1 MKKYTVYGNCQA
13 RVLPSVLN
21 SSKVFKNTFQ
31 YVDVKAVHTL
41 KSEELDYFIDE
52 VLPELDLFIFQPV
65 SKNYHDN
72 EKYSTEFLL
81 SKLKS
86 DAISV
91 SFPSCYFTGY
101 TPEIKHTKLIREG
114 LDKDEFDYHDRNIMQ
129 YFLST
134 DTPEPDD
141 FVSSDHFYSEDYSLQ
156 AVEESLKELEKRELS
171 IFGSEKQIDI
181 KVSKFIRDNYRKE
194 RLFHTVNHPSKPL
207 FIYLGKAILDFLT
220 IKDEITFFKD
230 PLEHTVYP
238 IYKSHYQN
246 LKFEFDN
253 SINYKIQNQ
262 DYLPQDIIKKY
273 LDYYHKIPN
282 EVIDNKVAV

>member
-21 SSKVFKNTFQ
+21 SSKVFKKTFQ
-31 YVDVKAVHTL
+31 YVNVKAVHTITL
-41 KSEELDYFIDE
+41 EELNYYIDE
-52 VLPELDLFIFQPV
+52 VIPQLDLFVFQPV
-65 SKNYHDN
+65 SGKYNDN
-72 EKYSTEFLL
+72 ERYSTEFLL

-86 DAISV
+86 DAISL

-101 TPEIKHTKLIREG
+101 TPEIKHTKLVREG
-114 LDKDEFDYHDRNIMQ
+114 VNRDEFDYHDKNIMQ

-134 DTPEPDD
+134 NTPQPED
-141 FVSSDHFYSEDYSLQ
+141 FLSNDGFYSEDFSLQ
-156 AVEESLKELEKRELS
+156 AVEESLKELEKRESS
-171 IFGSEKQIDI
+171 IFGTDRQIDI
-181 KVSKFIRDNYRKE
+181 KVSKYIRDNYQKE

-207 FIYLGKAILDFLT
+207 FIYLGKAILDLLD
-220 IKDEITFFKD
+220 IKDEITFYKD

-246 LKFEFDN
+246 LKLEFDN
-253 SINYKIQNQ
+253 SVNYKIQNQ

-273 LDYYHKIPN
+273 LDYYHKIPK
-282 EVIDNKVAV
+282 EAIGNKIAV